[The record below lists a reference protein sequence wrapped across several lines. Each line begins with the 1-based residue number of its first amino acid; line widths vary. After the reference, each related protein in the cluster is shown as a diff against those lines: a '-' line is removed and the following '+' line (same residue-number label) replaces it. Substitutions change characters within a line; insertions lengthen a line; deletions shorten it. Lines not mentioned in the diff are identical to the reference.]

1 MFNQADETCDP
12 RNNYTSDGRQAPH
25 SRTVE
30 DVLWTS
36 YNNLNMWFTNWK
48 IDLVKLGFAN
58 KYKQGEIIIPAD
70 QMRQILNIDK
80 TCLSLDGSN
89 GARGGRPEVVFYDP

>member
-1 MFNQADETCDP
+1 
-12 RNNYTSDGRQAPH
+12 
-25 SRTVE
+25 
-30 DVLWTS
+30 
-36 YNNLNMWFTNWK
+36 MWFTNWK

-80 TCLSLDGSN
+80 TCLSLDVSN